1 MYNQS
6 DINRAQAT
14 YERNQLRKA
23 EEYSFET
30 GGDNNDER

>member
-1 MYNQS
+1 MFSQS
-6 DINRAQAT
+6 DADKAQAT

-30 GGDNNDER
+30 DDNDEY

>member
-1 MYNQS
+1 MYSQS
-6 DINRAQAT
+6 EIDKAQAT

-30 GGDNNDER
+30 EDDD

>member
-6 DINRAQAT
+6 EIDKAQET

-30 GGDNNDER
+30 EDEN